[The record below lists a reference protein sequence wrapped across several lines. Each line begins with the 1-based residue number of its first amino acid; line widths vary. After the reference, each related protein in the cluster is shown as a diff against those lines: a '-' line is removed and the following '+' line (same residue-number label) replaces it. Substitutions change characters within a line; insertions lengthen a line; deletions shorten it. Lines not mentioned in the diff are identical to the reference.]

1 MVSGGRSFGPSADPG
16 AALVLTL
23 HMAID
28 KYLHELLFEHDCVIV
43 PDFGGFL
50 THYTPAR
57 LDLQRRLVLP
67 PSKALSFN
75 RKLVRQDGL
84 LVDQLIRHE
93 GLDFVQANERIA
105 GEVQEWRR
113 KLQEQGRLEVP
124 RLGTFFHDHEQ
135 NLQFQ
140 PDGRVNFLK
149 DAYGLRPVAAVPV
162 PQTTIPL
169 PVAPAAA
176 PVVAEETGRSRG
188 YLAAAAAV
196 AIAFTAATWY
206 LVGASGTPGM
216 AWSDLNLLR
225 GAEQA
230 RYTVPSAPPAA
241 EMPVQASFWSAPAD
255 LHGVHRLPIA
265 GPHVEPV
272 AVDMGQAPSKAVPE
286 STAVAT
292 PTVSARFH
300 IIGGCFLEKE
310 NADRFVAELQA
321 KGFAASLVDKKGD
334 LYRVAYGS
342 YPLRSTALEALNAV
356 RKEEAP
362 EAWLLVK

>member
-1 MVSGGRSFGPSADPG
+1 MVWGGRSFGPSADPG

-57 LDLQRRLVLP
+57 LDVQRRLVLP
-67 PSKALSFN
+67 PSKAVSFN

-93 GLDFVQANERIA
+93 GLEFQEAKDRIA
-105 GEVQEWRR
+105 REVREWLDGLE
-113 KLQEQGRLEVP
+113 KHGRLEVA
-124 RLGTFFHDHEQ
+124 RLGTFFHDHEH

-140 PDGRVNFLK
+140 PDSRVNFLK

-162 PQTTIPL
+162 PQAVIPM
-169 PVAPAAA
+169 PRPAAV
-176 PVVAEETGRSRG
+176 PVVVEPRKRPGG
-188 YLAAAAAV
+188 YLAAAAVV

-216 AWSDLNLLR
+216 AWSDLGFLR
-225 GAEQA
+225 GAEQP
-230 RYTVPSAPPAA
+230 RYVLPAPPAA
-241 EMPVQASFWSAPAD
+241 AEAPVQASFWSAPTD
-255 LHGVHRLPIA
+255 LEGIHLLPIA
-265 GPHVEPV
+265 GPEVGMV
-272 AVDMGQAPSKAVPE
+272 AINMGQAPVKAEPE
-286 STAVAT
+286 STAVAV
-292 PTVSARFH
+292 PSVPARFH

-321 KGFAASLVDKKGD
+321 RGFAASLVDRKGN

-356 RKEEAP
+356 RKEEAR